1 MANGKAKIKR
11 RRRPA
16 AVQSDTVL
24 IPFKLD
30 ELKGLVLEKM
40 GVSRNKGGRPRKQG

>member
-1 MANGKAKIKR
+1 MANGKPRRKPR
-11 RRRPA
+11 RRAPA
-16 AVQSDTVL
+16 TSDTVL

-40 GVSRNKGGRPRKQG
+40 GVSRSKGGRPRKPR